1 VATSTLQTLADNL
14 AWLMQNSAE
23 YGSAGLLGKKAGV
36 DQKTIWRILN
46 HTNQPTIDKL
56 AKLAAVFK
64 LEAWQLLAPRL
75 GGELYK
81 IDPQRRI
88 VPVQEVA
95 PPPGFKAPAP
105 KTDEA
110 GDAAR
115 PEPAPGKRP
124 RLAA

>member
-1 VATSTLQTLADNL
+1 MAPSTLQTLADNL
-14 AWLMQNSAE
+14 AWLMQSHPE
-23 YGSAGLLGKKAGV
+23 FGSAGLLGKKAGV

-46 HTNQPTIDKL
+46 LTNQPTIDKL
-56 AKLAAVFK
+56 AKLASVFK

-95 PPPGFKAPAP
+95 PPAGFKAPAP
-105 KTDEA
+105 KAGEA
-110 GDAAR
+110 AEQAE
-115 PEPAPGKRP
+115 PEVSSGKRS
-124 RLAA
+124 RMAA